1 MQRRTAKMV
10 IDYQNIHLTGH
21 GIFAPNGVAKHESLV
36 HPLHFA
42 NQWLA
47 VRNHVFATQAMAKG
61 EEPVAYELTKI
72 VVYRGLPS
80 NSENPNGYRRNQAQ
94 QSEWTR
100 DPRVEVV
107 HRGLR
112 YSWVNGEKHA
122 QEKGVDVLVALDFV
136 RSADR
141 GDADAVILASHDT
154 DLEPALA
161 AAFESGKVSVET
173 AGWKGC
179 RILKVPGQRVWHT
192 SLHGAHFVQARDRK
206 DYT

>member
-1 MQRRTAKMV
+1 MQYV
-10 IDYQNIHLTGH
+10 IEK
-21 GIFAPNGVAKHESLV
+21 V
-36 HPLHFA
+36 
-42 NQWLA
+42 
-47 VRNHVFATQAMAKG
+47 
-61 EEPVAYELTKI
+61 

-80 NSENPNGYRRNQAQ
+80 NTENPNAYRRNLAQ

-100 DPRVEVV
+100 DPRVEVI

-112 YSWVNGEKHA
+112 YSWVNGERHA

-141 GDADAVILASHDT
+141 GDADVVVLASHDT

-161 AAFESGKVSVET
+161 AAFESGKVGVET
-173 AGWKGC
+173 AGWDGC
-179 RILKVPGQRVWHT
+179 RVLRVPGRRVWHT
-192 SLHGAHFVQARDRK
+192 RLHGDAFVRARDRK